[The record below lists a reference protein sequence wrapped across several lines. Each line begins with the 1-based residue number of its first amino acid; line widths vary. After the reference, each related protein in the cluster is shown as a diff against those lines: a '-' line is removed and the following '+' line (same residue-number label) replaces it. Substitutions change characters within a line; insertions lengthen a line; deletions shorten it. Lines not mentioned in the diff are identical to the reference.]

1 MPFGERRRTGR
12 LALSKSEP
20 TSRVSK
26 SRVLCN
32 DTQRSRLS
40 QGLRLPVG
48 TTQFKH
54 QQNLGPSRSCLSSEP
69 PLQVCGF
76 AAGGTKLLQLPAPG
90 SLQPNPSGSHQL
102 KPLAAVTPCNS
113 FLLATPFLTA
123 CICLSSQAASSQQ
136 AEC

>member
-1 MPFGERRRTGR
+1 MSFGERRGTGR

-32 DTQRSRLS
+32 SAQRSRLS
-40 QGLRLPVG
+40 RLLWLPVG
-48 TTQFKH
+48 TTQFNH
-54 QQNLGPSRSCLSSEP
+54 QQNLGPSRSCPSSLRSEP

-76 AAGGTKLLQLPAPG
+76 AAGGTKLLQLPASD

-102 KPLAAVTPCNS
+102 KPRAAVTPCNS

-123 CICLSSQAASSQQ
+123 CICPSSQAASP
-136 AEC
+136 